1 MTHLQFSLFTIRA
14 EFAFDQNTGW
24 GDLWKEGRE
33 YDRCTDHLYLLVLTE
48 MCSSL
53 VVRACLATM
62 RIWSVGGGGG
72 GGGGDI
78 IEQKEEVIHDLR
90 ASHST
95 CPFVLWKSSKH
106 MNHES
111 HSSLP
116 FARLY
121 DCLLSTSSSRSF
133 RMSNHTV
140 GRSFSVASPSS
151 TLPTPS
157 ISSPSPPLLSVREFP
172 EMRSFR
178 LSAVARDHAV
188 HIAQTSHVGV
198 GVRVY

>member
-14 EFAFDQNTGW
+14 EFAFDQHTGW

-62 RIWSVGGGGG
+62 RIWSGGGGC
-72 GGGGDI
+72 GGDI

-95 CPFVLWKSSKH
+95 CPFVLWKSSKR

-121 DCLLSTSSSRSF
+121 DCLFINFFFKKFPNVQPHRWTLVLR
-133 RMSNHTV
+133 R
-140 GRSFSVASPSS
+140 FSLFYPSYLFHIFPFPSS
-151 TLPTPS
+151 
-157 ISSPSPPLLSVREFP
+157 PL
-172 EMRSFR
+172 RS
-178 LSAVARDHAV
+178 
-188 HIAQTSHVGV
+188 
-198 GVRVY
+198 RVSGYA